1 MRRAAAL
8 LAAGLL
14 AAGPAAARAAAP
26 EDEGPAA
33 SAPRTTVTTAT
44 TTTTV
49 PTDPNALTFPASQTE
64 RPPGRR
70 LTARQ
75 AIRIAGA
82 VPKIRAALRRHPA
95 ATPDAYLK
103 GTTRWQI
110 SWLIPA
116 KKGSLDRKE
125 IAQVTIDDAS
135 GKVLEA
141 WTGFQVAWSMAR
153 GYPGAFGRKVSAWY
167 VWLPLLALFLAPFFD
182 WRRPFRMLHLDLLVL
197 GGGLSVSWA
206 FFAAGNI
213 GVSVP
218 LVYPVLLYLLVR
230 MAMLARRREERK
242 DPGPLRLLVPATW
255 LAVAVVFL
263 LAFRIGLNVTNSN
276 VIDVGYSGVV
286 GADRMGSGE
295 RLYGNFPADNQ
306 RGDTYG
312 PVAYEAYVPFEQIW
326 PWSGRWDDLP
336 AAHGAAVAFDL
347 LAIGL
352 LWWLGRRLRG
362 PTLGAALAYAWAACP
377 FTLLTMNSNAN
388 DALVAVLLILALL
401 VAARPAARG
410 AALALAGLTKF
421 APLALGPLF
430 ATHRRAP
437 DRPLRLR
444 EVAAYVAGFAVAAAV
459 AMLPVFLSGG
469 LDVFLDRTLGFQETR
484 GSPFSVWG
492 FVGGLGTPQAIVKA
506 AAVAIA
512 LAAAVVPRRRDVAGL
527 AAAGA
532 VVLIAVQLGVTYWFY
547 LYVSWFLP
555 FVFVALLARYREP
568 GTDPDWPSAA
578 DEPARVPVPA

>member
-1 MRRAAAL
+1 MRPAAAL

-64 RPPGRR
+64 RPPGHR

-75 AIRIAGA
+75 AIRIAGG
-82 VPKIRAALRRHPA
+82 VPKIRTALRRHPA

-197 GGGLSVSWA
+197 AGGLSVSWA

-213 GVSVP
+213 GLSVP

-263 LAFRIGLNVTNSN
+263 LAFRVGLNVTNSN

-286 GADRMGSGE
+286 GADRIGSGE

-492 FVGGLGTPQAIVKA
+492 FVGGLGTPQAIVKGG
-506 AAVAIA
+506 AVAIA
-512 LAAAVVPRRRDVAGL
+512 LAAAIVPRRRDVAGL

-568 GTDPDWPSAA
+568 GTEPDRPPAA

>member
-75 AIRIAGA
+75 AIRTAGA

>member
-1 MRRAAAL
+1 M
-8 LAAGLL
+8 
-14 AAGPAAARAAAP
+14 
-26 EDEGPAA
+26 
-33 SAPRTTVTTAT
+33 
-44 TTTTV
+44 
-49 PTDPNALTFPASQTE
+49 
-64 RPPGRR
+64 
-70 LTARQ
+70 
-75 AIRIAGA
+75 
-82 VPKIRAALRRHPA
+82 
-95 ATPDAYLK
+95 
-103 GTTRWQI
+103 
-110 SWLIPA
+110 
-116 KKGSLDRKE
+116 
-125 IAQVTIDDAS
+125 
-135 GKVLEA
+135 
-141 WTGFQVAWSMAR
+141 
-153 GYPGAFGRKVSAWY
+153 
-167 VWLPLLALFLAPFFD
+167 
-182 WRRPFRMLHLDLLVL
+182 
-197 GGGLSVSWA
+197 
-206 FFAAGNI
+206 
-213 GVSVP
+213 
-218 LVYPVLLYLLVR
+218 
-230 MAMLARRREERK
+230 
-242 DPGPLRLLVPATW
+242 
-255 LAVAVVFL
+255 
-263 LAFRIGLNVTNSN
+263 
-276 VIDVGYSGVV
+276 
-286 GADRMGSGE
+286 
-295 RLYGNFPADNQ
+295 
-306 RGDTYG
+306 
-312 PVAYEAYVPFEQIW
+312 
-326 PWSGRWDDLP
+326 
-336 AAHGAAVAFDL
+336 

-492 FVGGLGTPQAIVKA
+492 FVGGLGTPQAIVKGG
-506 AAVAIA
+506 AVAIA
-512 LAAAVVPRRRDVAGL
+512 LAAAIVPRRRDVAGL

-568 GTDPDWPSAA
+568 GTEPDRPPAA